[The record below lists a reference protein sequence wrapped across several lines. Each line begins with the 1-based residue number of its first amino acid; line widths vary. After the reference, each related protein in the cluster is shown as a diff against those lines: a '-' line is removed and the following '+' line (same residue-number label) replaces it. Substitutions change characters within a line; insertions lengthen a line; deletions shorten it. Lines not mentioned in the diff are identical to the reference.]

1 MPISFIIFI
10 LGLVAFF
17 TALVLCVFRRNRKQ
31 SPHYA
36 MYWILGLVALLLC
49 GGFAIRTAYQEMVIR
64 MDFEVVPQ
72 NIHVT
77 ALEYNY
83 EDFQGIGGPGDK
95 EQVLRVFNLETEQAQ
110 RISQQGLPYLIDIS
124 NDKDWQAGPWPDS
137 AEFYHGKVYNPQIP
151 ITSLINSLDA
161 GIDDY
166 RVKLDAEQAQLAE
179 RILYSPDSYYTYRHY
194 AALLVINPKE
204 EKLLYL
210 VFN

>member
-17 TALVLCVFRRNRKQ
+17 TALALFVFRRNRKQ

-36 MYWILGLVALLLC
+36 TYWILGLVALLLC

-64 MDFEVVPQ
+64 MAFEAIPQ
-72 NIHVT
+72 NIHAT

-83 EDFQGIGGPGDK
+83 EDFQGIGGPGDN
-95 EQVLRVFNLETEQAQ
+95 EQVLRIFDLETEQAQ

-124 NDKDWQAGPWPDS
+124 NDNDWQADPWPD
-137 AEFYHGKVYNPQIP
+137 AAKFYHGKAYKTHIP
-151 ITSLINSLDA
+151 ITSLINSFDA
-161 GIDDY
+161 GTGEY
-166 RVKLDAEQAQLAE
+166 RVELDAEQAQLAE
-179 RILYSPDSYYTYRHY
+179 RMLYSPDSYYTYQRHGV
-194 AALLVINPKE
+194 LIISPKE

>member
-64 MDFEVVPQ
+64 MAFEAVPQ

-124 NDKDWQAGPWPDS
+124 NDKDWQAGPWPDF
-137 AEFYHGKVYNPQIP
+137 AEFYHGKVYKTQVP
-151 ITSLINSLDA
+151 ITSLISSSYGGIELDA
-161 GIDDY
+161 
-166 RVKLDAEQAQLAE
+166 KQAQLAE
-179 RILYSPDSYYTYRHY
+179 RMLYSPDSYYIYRHH
-194 AALLVINPKE
+194 AALLVISPKE

>member
-1 MPISFIIFI
+1 MPITFIIFI

-17 TALVLCVFRRNRKQ
+17 TALVPCVFRRNRKQ

-49 GGFAIRTAYQEMVIR
+49 GGFAIRTAYQEMGIR
-64 MDFEVVPQ
+64 VAFEAIPQ
-72 NIHVT
+72 NLHVT

-83 EDFQGIGGPGDK
+83 EDFQGISGFGHI

-137 AEFYHGKVYNPQIP
+137 AEFYHGKVYPPQ
-151 ITSLINSLDA
+151 
-161 GIDDY
+161 
-166 RVKLDAEQAQLAE
+166 
-179 RILYSPDSYYTYRHY
+179 SPSP
-194 AALLVINPKE
+194 L
-204 EKLLYL
+204 
-210 VFN
+210 

>member
-1 MPISFIIFI
+1 MPISFSIFI

-17 TALVLCVFRRNRKQ
+17 TALVLFVFRRNRKQ

-64 MDFEVVPQ
+64 MDFEAVPQ

-137 AEFYHGKVYNPQIP
+137 AEFYHGKVYKTQVP
-151 ITSLINSLDA
+151 ITSLISSSYGGIELDA
-161 GIDDY
+161 
-166 RVKLDAEQAQLAE
+166 KKAQLAE

>member
-1 MPISFIIFI
+1 MPITFIIFI
-10 LGLVAFF
+10 LGLVAFL

-49 GGFAIRTAYQEMVIR
+49 GGFAIRTAYQEMGIR
-64 MDFEVVPQ
+64 VAFEAIPQ
-72 NIHVT
+72 NLHVT

-83 EDFQGIGGPGDK
+83 EDFQGISGFGHT

-124 NDKDWQAGPWPDS
+124 NDNDWQAGPWPD
-137 AEFYHGKVYNPQIP
+137 AAKFNLGENYKNPIP
-151 ITSLINSLDA
+151 ITALINSYDA
-161 GIDDY
+161 IEGKY
-166 RVKLDAEQAQLAE
+166 RVKLDAKQAQLAE
-179 RILYSPDSYYTYRHY
+179 RILYSPDSYYTYKRY
-194 AALLVINPKE
+194 GVLMVINPKE

-210 VFN
+210 VFD

>member
-1 MPISFIIFI
+1 MPITFIIFI

-17 TALVLCVFRRNRKQ
+17 TALVPCVFRRNRKQ
-31 SPHYA
+31 SPLYA
-36 MYWILGLVALLLC
+36 IYWILGLVALLLC

-64 MDFEVVPQ
+64 MAFEAVPQ

-124 NDKDWQAGPWPDS
+124 NDKTWQAGPWPD
-137 AEFYHGKVYNPQIP
+137 AAKFYRGKAYKTPIP
-151 ITSLINSLDA
+151 ITALINSLDA

>member
-17 TALVLCVFRRNRKQ
+17 TALALFVFRRNRKQ

-36 MYWILGLVALLLC
+36 TYWILGLVALLLC

-64 MDFEVVPQ
+64 MAFEAIPQ
-72 NIHVT
+72 NIHAT

-83 EDFQGIGGPGDK
+83 EDFQGIGGPGDN
-95 EQVLRVFNLETEQAQ
+95 EQVLRIFDLETEQAQ

-210 VFN
+210 IFN

>member
-10 LGLVAFF
+10 LGLVAFV

-64 MDFEVVPQ
+64 MAFEAVPQ

-83 EDFQGIGGPGDK
+83 EDFQGIGGPRDN
-95 EQVLRVFNLETEQAQ
+95 EQVLRIFDLETEQAQ
-110 RISQQGLPYLIDIS
+110 CISQQGLPYLIDIS

-137 AEFYHGKVYNPQIP
+137 AKFYHGKVYTPPIP
-151 ITSLINSLDA
+151 ITSLISSTYGGIELDA
-161 GIDDY
+161 
-166 RVKLDAEQAQLAE
+166 KQAQLAE

-210 VFN
+210 IFN